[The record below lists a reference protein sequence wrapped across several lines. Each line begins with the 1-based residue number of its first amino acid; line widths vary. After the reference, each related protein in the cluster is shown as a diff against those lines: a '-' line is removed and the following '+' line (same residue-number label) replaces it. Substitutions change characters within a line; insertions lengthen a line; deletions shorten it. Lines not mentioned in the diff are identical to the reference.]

1 MHKLRQAPTRIFQW
15 GNYRHRALTNVGR
28 VPSRGAL
35 SNFQSNHEIPGLRLF
50 LLLIVAGFL
59 CGCNKQAKINSQKI
73 DTLSQRIAQ
82 LEQNQARQ
90 MQILQI
96 ELNELA
102 PELNKAN
109 SAYFEKDQD
118 AALFFH
124 TNTLFL
130 LLTIGKQIESQLQ
143 LASSE
148 REAQNGMDYAYH
160 TNELG
165 ALYICTAQL
174 SQALVDQQKAIVDS
188 VNAETRNAIASSQDA
203 VIAQIKASAVPDPAA
218 AVWRQNMQAQLAQL
232 EGKVNAIN
240 TRLQTNNSG
249 GFFR

>member
-1 MHKLRQAPTRIFQW
+1 M
-15 GNYRHRALTNVGR
+15 
-28 VPSRGAL
+28 
-35 SNFQSNHEIPGLRLF
+35 
-50 LLLIVAGFL
+50 LIVAGFL
-59 CGCNKQAKINSQKI
+59 CGCNKQARINSQKI
-73 DTLSQRIAQ
+73 DALSQRITQ
-82 LEQNQARQ
+82 LEQNQAKQ
-90 MQILQI
+90 MQILQA

-124 TNTLFL
+124 TNTLYL

-143 LASSE
+143 LAASE

-203 VIAQIKASAVPDPAA
+203 VIAQIKASTAPDPSA
-218 AVWRQNMQAQLAQL
+218 AVWRQNMQAELAQL

-240 TRLQTNNSG
+240 ARLQTNNSG

>member
-1 MHKLRQAPTRIFQW
+1 MNPVDEF
-15 GNYRHRALTNVGR
+15 NGR
-28 VPSRGAL
+28 VFHRRVLEAWPKVNLNIKMS
-35 SNFQSNHEIPGLRLF
+35 IPRF
-50 LLLIVAGFL
+50 CLLLIVAGFL

-73 DTLSQRIAQ
+73 DTLSQRITQ
-82 LEQNQARQ
+82 LEQNQAKQ
-90 MQILQI
+90 MQILQA

-102 PELNKAN
+102 PELNRVN
-109 SAYFEKDQD
+109 SAYFEKDRD

-124 TNTLFL
+124 TNTLYL

-143 LASSE
+143 LADSE
-148 REAQNGMDYAYH
+148 REAQNGLNYAYH

-203 VIAQIKASAVPDPAA
+203 VIAQIKAATAPDPAA
-218 AVWRQNMQAQLAQL
+218 AVWRQNMQAELAQL
-232 EGKVNAIN
+232 EGKVNALN
-240 TRLQTNNSG
+240 ARLQTNSPG
-249 GFFR
+249 GYFR

>member
-1 MHKLRQAPTRIFQW
+1 MNPVDEFNGRVFHRRVGEAWPHLKLNMHKI
-15 GNYRHRALTNVGR
+15 R
-28 VPSRGAL
+28 V
-35 SNFQSNHEIPGLRLF
+35 FI
-50 LLLIVAGFL
+50 LLVTAGFL

-73 DTLSQRIAQ
+73 DTLSQRITQ

-90 MQILQI
+90 MQILQT

-188 VNAETRNAIASSQDA
+188 VNAETRNAIADSRDA
-203 VIAQIKASAVPDPAA
+203 VIAQIKTSTAPDPTAA
-218 AVWRQNMQAQLAQL
+218 LWRQNMQAELARL

-240 TRLQTNNSG
+240 ARLQTNSPG

>member
-1 MHKLRQAPTRIFQW
+1 MNPVDECNGRVFHRRVREAWPHLKLNMHKI
-15 GNYRHRALTNVGR
+15 R
-28 VPSRGAL
+28 V
-35 SNFQSNHEIPGLRLF
+35 FV
-50 LLLIVAGFL
+50 LLIVAGFL

-73 DTLSQRIAQ
+73 DTLSQRITQ
-82 LEQNQARQ
+82 LEQNQAKQ
-90 MQILQI
+90 MQILQA

-102 PELNKAN
+102 PELNRVN
-109 SAYFEKDQD
+109 SAYFEKDRD

-124 TNTLFL
+124 TNTLYL

-143 LASSE
+143 LADSE
-148 REAQNGMDYAYH
+148 REAQNGLNYAYH

-203 VIAQIKASAVPDPAA
+203 VIAQIKAATTPDPAV
-218 AVWRQNMQAQLAQL
+218 AVWRQNMQTELAQL
-232 EGKVNAIN
+232 EGKVNALN
-240 TRLQTNNSG
+240 ARLQTNSPG
-249 GFFR
+249 GYFR